1 MRLLLVAAVAV
12 ALVGFVA
19 AECPNACSGH
29 GDCGNNYDY
38 CQCYDGFTGADCSQ
52 RLCAFGLAYI
62 DTPYGDLNHDN
73 VLTGGGADADLV
85 TAPSGV
91 TTGTSLNPEW
101 RKTGWWER
109 HPAALY
115 GAPSQSAVAG
125 LEMFVRTDE
134 GHFYAECSNRG
145 TCDRSSGLCQ
155 CFTGY
160 EGTACNRTVC
170 LNDCSG
176 HGTCERLDEIVPSH
190 LHYRLWDN
198 DKTQYCK
205 CDGGYFGQDCSQ
217 RACMKHDDPLTTV
230 TSTIDYNNGLT
241 ETNEVQLVDI
251 RCPYNGEMLAPSIS
265 LMYTDVQF
273 GDVYETTPFDPLVAA
288 DALAALKGLPNQVLA
303 DFSIDGTTV
312 VNKVVSVS
320 SDTLEIDASTSEP
333 VHIRLTVV
341 FESHLGDVPLLGGRG
356 YFKCRGGLEV
366 DLDQTGTLV
375 DAVKPTWLGEGPD
388 NFVEARLT
396 VVDGTNFNYQLYN
409 AAGQELTSGASANIL
424 FATADADFLN
434 GDEAALRAIN
444 SDIAEVQFTF
454 AAGADDAD
462 DADLTRTAGG
472 IYILR
477 VHVDP
482 TITAKNA
489 MGNLVAA
496 ASSPAITVDD
506 NLFSGDQIA
515 VDLVS
520 AALDPTYDVTVKVVG
535 VDATDATD
543 LTRTAGGIYILRVHV
558 DPTITAKNAMGNLVV
573 ATSSPDITVDD
584 DQFSGDQIAVALS
597 TAVSNPTYDVT
608 VKVVGVDATDAN
620 GFQNVYVNG
629 DLVGQYRVH
638 TAAGNTLD
646 AVVVGPDTTYAHA
659 LPTNANIFIHQLTA
673 TVGGT
678 VFAAGNYFEFALG
691 KAALTST
698 VQYTD
703 PVSTTAIANTAVF
716 STSVTSA
723 AFSAGEGFTLTYF
736 NNVAPS
742 QAISLVFQFVSVS
755 GAPDTYKWKVAG
767 DETWTMDITTP
778 TAPVGWD
785 VHDDAPRFL
794 PSGTA
799 TGSDATAGPTSL
811 TEYFTRYPD
820 DPMRAGLAR
829 LMFQWQTTDLDS
841 RVCASSSA
849 ERSKIYVQI
858 GSVGL
863 NDSPECSGR
872 GICDYG
878 TGICRCFKGYA
889 GIDCHEQN
897 ALAGG
902 FGGSA

>member
-424 FATADADFLN
+424 FATADGGFLN

-454 AAGADDAD
+454 AAGADDSD
-462 DADLTRTAGG
+462 D
-472 IYILR
+472 
-477 VHVDP
+477 P
-482 TITAKNA
+482 
-489 MGNLVAA
+489 
-496 ASSPAITVDD
+496 
-506 NLFSGDQIA
+506 
-515 VDLVS
+515 
-520 AALDPTYDVTVKVVG
+520 
-535 VDATDATD
+535 D